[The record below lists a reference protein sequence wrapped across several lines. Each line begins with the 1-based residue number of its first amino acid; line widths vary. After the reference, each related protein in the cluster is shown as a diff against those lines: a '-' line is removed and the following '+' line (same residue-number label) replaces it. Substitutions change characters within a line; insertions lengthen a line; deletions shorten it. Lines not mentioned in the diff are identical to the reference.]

1 MLKNIIKTC
10 NYVSKNSTHIKINED
25 AIMQVLDKFKNI
37 KTEHWLLCNPYGL
50 LDLDINDLINYLI
63 IYSSIDFS
71 FWGEPKWTI
80 ETDKGP
86 EDGAFALVKVL
97 LDLRNYKGHLNFEEI
112 SFEEFKNFFTGNVE
126 IPLIKKR
133 YEIAL
138 EISKVINTK
147 MNGNF
152 YETIKEKT
160 TDEELFNFI
169 IDNFPPFKDTRT
181 YNDKVIYFYK
191 LAQLATSDILHI
203 REYKENIKVDY
214 SHLVGCADY
223 KIPQA
228 LRALGILEYDEDL
241 SKLID
246 SKTELEENSIYEVE
260 IRATMITVISKL
272 KEYLKE
278 IPAIDINDIIW
289 VLSHDKSLSLKPY
302 HRTRT
307 TSY

>member
-1 MLKNIIKTC
+1 MLKKIIETC
-10 NYVSKNSTHIKINED
+10 DFVSSNSKHVRINET
-25 AIMQVLDKFKNI
+25 AITSVLDKFKNI
-37 KTEHWLLCNPYGL
+37 KTEHWLLCNPYNI
-50 LDLDINDLINYLI
+50 LDLDTKDLINYLI
-63 IYSSIDFS
+63 IYSSMDYS
-71 FWGEPKWTI
+71 FWGDPKWTI
-80 ETDKGP
+80 ETEKGS

-97 LDLRNYKGHLNFEEI
+97 LDLRNYKGHLNFEKI
-112 SFEEFKNFFTGNVE
+112 SYEEFKSFLTGNIE
-126 IPLIKKR
+126 IPLMKER
-133 YEIAL
+133 YETAL
-138 EISKVINTK
+138 EISRVINSE

-152 YETIKEKT
+152 YNYIKDIT
-160 TDEELFNFI
+160 TDVELFNLI
-169 IDNFPPFKDTRT
+169 IKNFSPFEDTRT
-181 YNDKVIYFYK
+181 YDGKTIYFYK

-228 LRALGILEYDEDL
+228 LRALGILEYDEEL
-241 SKLID
+241 SKIVD

-260 IRATMITVISKL
+260 IRSTMITVISKL

-278 IPAIDINDIIW
+278 IPAIDINDMIW
-289 VLSHDKSLSLKPY
+289 VLSHDKSLNLKPY